1 MSYRSSF
8 LFISFLIH
16 QLAGGASASSRA
28 MRRWV
33 AIASRSACSFVRPRV
48 TVRWAS
54 PVAPVL
60 VVLLVLPLRDSAAS
74 AWEGAC
80 ASTLAG
86 TRPATGGSTFAPGG
100 IDSWTVAG
108 ETDEASVDGT
118 SVLRDIDSPAVAGDS
133 DEPAD
138 DGSGPAVGSRSPVG
152 DWVGA
157 SAVCAGAAGALDSD
171 ALEGGPPV
179 MGRGSGG
186 RVGSTD
192 IQ

>member
-1 MSYRSSF
+1 MI
-8 LFISFLIH
+8 LPP
-16 QLAGGASASSRA
+16 
-28 MRRWV
+28 
-33 AIASRSACSFVRPRV
+33 RPEK
-48 TVRWAS
+48 A
-54 PVAPVL
+54 L
-60 VVLLVLPLRDSAAS
+60 
-74 AWEGAC
+74 
-80 ASTLAG
+80 
-86 TRPATGGSTFAPGG
+86 APGG
-100 IDSWTVAG
+100 IDSRTVAG

-152 DWVGA
+152 DWFGV
-157 SAVCAGAAGALDSD
+157 SAVCAGAAGALGLDSD
-171 ALEGGPPV
+171 AVAGGSPV